1 MYGTRKM
8 KRATITWIAL
18 IIAVVYTFA
27 MVGCILI
34 VRNDRDVL
42 SGGINSS
49 VHSQSDTLNNSSDN
63 TSSTVLD
70 TSSDITSDTSSDI
83 SSTSSDVAS
92 SDNSSDIS
100 SNSSIDS
107 SSENISSEE
116 TSSGSTS
123 SGNTSSGSSSSGN
136 TSSGGTVTP
145 PKAQFTSAIWYAY
158 YELDFK
164 NDTEA
169 TFKQKINKMFDS
181 AVDLG
186 CDAVICQVRPFADA
200 LYYSEYFPMSVYMTG
215 TQGKDPGYDAL
226 EYMVKAAHERSL
238 QIHAWLNP
246 YRISNSTANVNSLA
260 DSHPA
265 KKWLN
270 DGNTANDRYV
280 LTYKN
285 GLYFNPSEVEVQKLI
300 IDGVREIVQNYDVDG
315 IHFDDYFYPFVN
327 TVDED
332 FDKAEHQKSGTNLS
346 LEDWRRANVNALIS
360 GVYRAINEIDSSVQF
375 GISPSY
381 HISNDGS
388 DQNYKVKFADIAK
401 WMNTSGYTDYIA
413 PQIYF
418 GYNHPTAAY
427 TKVLNQWLSIPR
439 KNSVKLYIG
448 VAAYKIGTVDAKT
461 TEWQTDDDILARQA
475 LEAKQKGCDGVFI
488 FSYSSITDQTSLAK
502 TQFSKLKD
510 ALKQIAQE

>member
-18 IIAVVYTFA
+18 IIAIVYTFA
-27 MVGCILI
+27 MVGCIMI
-34 VRNDRDVL
+34 VKSDRDAL
-42 SGGINSS
+42 SGGVNSS
-49 VHSQSDTLNNSSDN
+49 EHSQSDTLNNSTDN
-63 TSSTVLD
+63 SSSTVAG
-70 TSSDITSDTSSDI
+70 TSSDSASDTSSNI
-83 SSTSSDVAS
+83 SSTSSDVT
-92 SDNSSDIS
+92 SSDIS
-100 SNSSIDS
+100 SDTSSDSSAES
-107 SSENISSEE
+107 SSENLSSDE
-116 TSSGSTS
+116 TS

-145 PKAQFTSAIWYAY
+145 PKTQFTSAIWYAY

-164 NDTEA
+164 KDTEA

-226 EYMVKAAHERSL
+226 EYMVKAAHDRNL

-246 YRISNSTANVNSLA
+246 YRISSSTTNVNSLA

-300 IDGVREIVQNYDVDG
+300 INGVREIVQKYDVDG

-346 LEDWRRANVNALIS
+346 LDDWRRANVNALIS

-381 HISNDGS
+381 HISNNGS
-388 DQNYKVKFADIAK
+388 DQNYNVKFADIAK
-401 WMNTSGYTDYIA
+401 WMNTSGYTDYIT

-418 GYNHPTAAY
+418 GYDHPTADY
-427 TKVLNQWLSIPR
+427 TKILNKWLSIPR
-439 KNSVKLYIG
+439 KNNIKLYIG
-448 VAAYKIGTVDAKT
+448 LAAYKIGTVDAKT
-461 TEWQTDDDILARQA
+461 TEWQTDDDILARQT

-488 FSYSSITDQTSLAK
+488 FSYSSITDQTNLAK
-502 TQFSKLKD
+502 TQYTKLKD

>member
-18 IIAVVYTFA
+18 IIAIVYSFA
-27 MVGCILI
+27 MVGCIMI
-34 VRNDRDVL
+34 VKSDRDAL
-42 SGGINSS
+42 SGGLNSS
-49 VHSQSDTLNNSSDN
+49 VHSQYDTSNNSTDN
-63 TSSTVLD
+63 SSSTVA
-70 TSSDITSDTSSDI
+70 TSSDSASDTSSNI
-83 SSTSSDVAS
+83 SSTSSDVT
-92 SDNSSDIS
+92 SSDIS
-100 SNSSIDS
+100 SDISSDSSTES
-107 SSENISSEE
+107 SSENLSSDE
-116 TSSGSTS
+116 TT

-145 PKAQFTSAIWYAY
+145 PKTQFTSAIWYAY

-226 EYMVKAAHERSL
+226 EYMVKAAHDRNL

-246 YRISNSTANVNSLA
+246 YRISSSTTNVNSLA

-300 IDGVREIVQNYDVDG
+300 INGVREIVQNYDVDG

-346 LEDWRRANVNALIS
+346 LDDWRRANVNALIS
-360 GVYRAINEIDSSVQF
+360 GVYRTINEIDSSVQF

-381 HISNDGS
+381 HISNNGS
-388 DQNYKVKFADIAK
+388 DQNYNVKFADIAK

-418 GYNHPTAAY
+418 GYDHPTADY
-427 TKVLNQWLSIPR
+427 TKILNRWLSIPR
-439 KNSVKLYIG
+439 KNNIKLYIG
-448 VAAYKIGTVDAKT
+448 LAAYKIGTVDAKT
-461 TEWQTDDDILARQA
+461 TEWQTDDDILARQT

-488 FSYSSITDQTSLAK
+488 FSYSSITDQTNLAK
-502 TQFSKLKD
+502 TQYTKLKD

>member
-18 IIAVVYTFA
+18 IIAIVYSFA
-27 MVGCILI
+27 MVGCIMI
-34 VRNDRDVL
+34 VKSDRDAL
-42 SGGINSS
+42 SGGLNSS
-49 VHSQSDTLNNSSDN
+49 VHSQYDTSNNSTDN
-63 TSSTVLD
+63 SSSTVA
-70 TSSDITSDTSSDI
+70 TSSDSASDTSSNI
-83 SSTSSDVAS
+83 SSTSSDVT
-92 SDNSSDIS
+92 SSDIS
-100 SNSSIDS
+100 SDISSDSSTES
-107 SSENISSEE
+107 SSENLSSDE
-116 TSSGSTS
+116 TT

-145 PKAQFTSAIWYAY
+145 PKTQFTSAIWYAY

-226 EYMVKAAHERSL
+226 EYMVKAAHDRNL

-246 YRISNSTANVNSLA
+246 YRISSSTTNVNSLA

-300 IDGVREIVQNYDVDG
+300 INGVREIVQKYDVDG

-346 LEDWRRANVNALIS
+346 LDDWRRANVNALIS
-360 GVYRAINEIDSSVQF
+360 GVYRAINELDSSVQF

-381 HISNDGS
+381 HISNNGS
-388 DQNYKVKFADIAK
+388 DQNYNVKFADIAK

-418 GYNHPTAAY
+418 GYDHPTADY
-427 TKVLNQWLSIPR
+427 TKILNRWLSIPR
-439 KNSVKLYIG
+439 KNNIKLYIG
-448 VAAYKIGTVDAKT
+448 LAAYKIGTVDAKT
-461 TEWQTDDDILARQA
+461 TEWQTDNDILARQTF
-475 LEAKQKGCDGVFI
+475 EAKQKGCDGVFI
-488 FSYSSITDQTSLAK
+488 FSYSSITDQTNLAK
-502 TQFSKLKD
+502 TQYTKLKD